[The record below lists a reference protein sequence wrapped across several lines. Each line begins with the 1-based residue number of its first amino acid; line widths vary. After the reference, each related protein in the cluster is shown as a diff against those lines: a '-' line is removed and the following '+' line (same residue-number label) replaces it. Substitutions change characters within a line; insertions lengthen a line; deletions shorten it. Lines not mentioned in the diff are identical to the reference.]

1 MYVVYKEIYELQ
13 YDVKVMISHAE
24 RYKQDA
30 DRGLQQSCDNVN
42 SVAKGEDWSKDK
54 QVESLFHYLHDAKM
68 DIDRLRDE
76 MKEVLD
82 KLSDLIDTVEY
93 EEAAAKIRRMTAG
106 G

>member
-1 MYVVYKEIYELQ
+1 MYVVPCLQHIYKEIYELQ

-30 DRGLQQSCDNVN
+30 DRGLNVN
-42 SVAKGEDWSKDK
+42 CVAKEEGWPKDK
-54 QVESLFHYLHDAKM
+54 QIESLFSYLHDAKM

-93 EEAAAKIRRMTAG
+93 EEAAAKIR
-106 G
+106 